1 MALPLIIAG
10 IGAALLGAVSIAS
23 VYSSW
28 KGRSITI
35 LGPRGSGKTTISEFL
50 RNGEIPESPS
60 QTVRTT
66 KHKIK
71 EPLKIKELKLEISEI
86 EDLSGDK
93 SEYTEWKE
101 STKRND
107 TIFYLM
113 RTDLIANENQ
123 EYINRILKDT
133 KHISEWIE
141 YKKKHLHIIGTY
153 CDKIPNFHDE
163 SYSENVKFLDDINK
177 NPTVKKI
184 ISQLGGRKKAKINFG
199 SLSSDNSCIEL
210 LYNIFSGNTQ

>member
-10 IGAALLGAVSIAS
+10 IGAFLLGAVSVAAI
-23 VYSSW
+23 YSPW

-66 KHKIK
+66 KHKLK
-71 EPLKIKELKLEISEI
+71 EPLKIKELELKISEI

-101 STKRND
+101 STKRNE

-113 RTDLIANENQ
+113 RTDLIIDGNE
-123 EYINRILKDT
+123 EYTKRILQDT
-133 KHISEWIE
+133 KHINEWIE
-141 YKKKHLHIIGTY
+141 EEKKELYIIGTY

-163 SYSENVKFLDDINK
+163 PHNENVNFLDNVNK
-177 NPTVKKI
+177 NPTIKKL
-184 ISQLGGRKKAKINFG
+184 ISHFGGRKKAKINFG
-199 SLSSDNSCIEL
+199 SLSSKDSCEDL
-210 LYNIFSGNTQ
+210 VYNIFSGENQ